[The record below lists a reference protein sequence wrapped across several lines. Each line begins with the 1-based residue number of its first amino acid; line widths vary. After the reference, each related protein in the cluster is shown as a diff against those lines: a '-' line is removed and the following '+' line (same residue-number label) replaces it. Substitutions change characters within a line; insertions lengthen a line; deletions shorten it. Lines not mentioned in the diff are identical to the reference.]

1 MFVHVR
7 IYNTVNLMSL
17 KRPKDD
23 ASYAEDGSIPLTSIT
38 EPLSSHFLRNQN
50 IFPNTKRLMPTET
63 TIAIKKL
70 ERQSAIV
77 QWISIILSTCAI
89 IISLGLIIF

>member
-1 MFVHVR
+1 
-7 IYNTVNLMSL
+7 MSTI
-17 KRPKDD
+17 PTETTPYYDPNIKDD
-23 ASYAEDGSIPLTSIT
+23 ASYAEYGSIPLTSIT
-38 EPLSSHFLRNQN
+38 EPLSSHFL
-50 IFPNTKRLMPTET
+50 MPTET

-70 ERQSAIV
+70 ERQAEVV